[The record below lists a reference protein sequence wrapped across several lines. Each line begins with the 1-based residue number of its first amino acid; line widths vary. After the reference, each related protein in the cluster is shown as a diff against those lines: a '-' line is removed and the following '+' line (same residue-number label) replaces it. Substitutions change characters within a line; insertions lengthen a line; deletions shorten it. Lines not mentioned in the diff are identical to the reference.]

1 MNSKKGFTLLELLV
15 SMALLSLIL
24 IFLLNM
30 LIKLKDVN
38 IVNKTSLDFSV
49 SQALNSKEINGDI
62 YKNKGIKSVL
72 TTNKY
77 LLEFTLGDES
87 KRKLIIED
95 GAIKYYKFIKEL
107 ERYELI
113 YSDKPINDQ
122 YNSISYTHDG
132 RLNLY
137 KIILELNNNK
147 KFNTEIYY
155 SE

>member
-122 YNSISYTHDG
+122 YNSISYTYDG

>member
-87 KRKLIIED
+87 KRKLIIEE

-122 YNSISYTHDG
+122 YNSISYTYDG